1 MLHLLVRSTFARMVD
16 VLSLTSSS
24 PILMVTSFP
33 GSAGSS
39 IPIPSTAYSSALR
52 YISVSDQIRLSN
64 SPCSGQVF
72 LA

>member
-16 VLSLTSSS
+16 VLSLTALS
-24 PILMVTSFP
+24 PIMILTSFA
-33 GSAGSS
+33 GSEGSS

-52 YISVSDQIRLSN
+52 YIAVSDQIRLSN

-72 LA
+72 FA